1 MRAAYLTIV
10 AMTATARREKI
21 SVNPLARLNAAPEF
35 LSKVNC
41 KRVPTTG
48 CGSEEKFESAQVL
61 VA

>member
-1 MRAAYLTIV
+1 
-10 AMTATARREKI
+10 MTATARRVKA

-41 KRVPTTG
+41 KKVPRTG
-48 CGSEEKFESAQVL
+48 CGSDEKFERAHVF